1 MIHAPVQ
8 PFFGNWLYWPA
19 GAPAPNVALWPRT
32 LALPRAL
39 RRARGKRLRLAFRN
53 VAARLVRHGR
63 RLHLRFAAGYPHLE
77 AVAAALRRCGA
88 STRCPASADR
98 CPDTLCGTH
107 R

>member
-19 GAPAPNVALWPRT
+19 GALAPNVALWLRT

-77 AVAAALRRCGA
+77 AVAAALRRIHALPCFG
-88 STRCPASADR
+88 
-98 CPDTLCGTH
+98 
-107 R
+107 